1 MKNLNTQDKNALLA
15 MVYRESGG
23 EPLEGM
29 KGVAA
34 VIMNRTVLRPTGPKD
49 TWLVDGREIPDVFGD
64 PMWGSTVYDTVTA
77 PIGNS
82 GLYQFEPIYR
92 YKKAVGAD
100 KFSLKKWLKSVLDD
114 SGFKQWKEDHG
125 EQILNFVNDE
135 KYLTEDKFKRLIAFK
150 TKSANQQNWGKVTR
164 DIGNHNFYNA
174 LAEHRNRLKQIV
186 YNEYATANNLPLLK
200 VDGILGPQSQGAFKN
215 PEFINWTHR
224 SGNSDLYT
232 TEIDAIQRS
241 EQDKSIVSP
250 EDMGLEPVEKPT
262 PSKLPV
268 YFPEDPIYETPAQEF
283 IDDSLLG
290 ETMEP
295 LIAPDKAEMDR
306 VMDEEYFSSEG
317 FDDVTLEVPS
327 IDDQADYHYKSEAID
342 NVLPTPSP
350 ERGFDEEAPSIPY
363 VPPEIPMDFDE
374 AMDKEIAP
382 SLFEPEPA
390 PEVPLTPEQMAW
402 ADQKKKLD
410 RIERELA
417 APVAALPDS
426 TESARTVKTGN
437 IKYIHGQK
445 FNIVNDPEYLKEHFG
460 EIEFV
465 HPEEPGNET
474 GLPTIVTRNLE
485 ELGKQVG
492 HTNVDKFYEG
502 EALHYLPEVDST
514 FASMRREFAELQP
527 PQQKAMDER
536 VYKKLS
542 TPSEGSSYVE
552 KRPFEQWFERSRLDG
567 YIRGYL
573 HPDKNDEWRK
583 QKVYSPEQIDLL
595 EKMKSYLSTGE
606 DKEAWEKGEETKFI
620 PTKAASVD
628 DDLKFPMPVYFPE
641 DPIMTEEAEQP
652 LSEWMKPEH
661 AWMKTSSLGQM
672 NLYNETESLLG
683 NILKSAQL
691 DNPIVQIGKSLSNY
705 MQLQYDN
712 NGKPEPG
719 YNAVRDDPRILD
731 KYGLYIGEFEDS
743 PNPAHTQMIMD
754 RIETNDR
761 LRTELNLAG
770 GTGTGARFLQEFAN
784 PFTYLPLTMYG
795 RGLGLVKGAKRGA
808 AIGAGET
815 GVSEGLLYAL
825 DDTKP
830 TEEVVLATAFGALLG
845 GGVGGIAG
853 SVNPNYFIRQAEKQI
868 HHEKAVDAGAKL
880 AESNP
885 DVDVRSAV
893 LPRFKQTGVKQPG
906 KWNTDGIDPETIA
919 EKIDFDKG
927 DELPIE
933 QWIVRAE
940 GETAK
945 AYKKRLNR
953 IQNNPEE
960 LTMYR
965 EWANAFDE
973 RLIDTPFLLEK
984 MRIKQHPYLFLKNNL
999 FSGDL
1004 GNKIRRIA
1012 DDLGGNIGLYSRA
1025 SAKGRAMGQS
1035 VMADA
1040 LQLNPTFQQ
1049 VNEKMYNAFLRSMGF
1064 ETKSIEAMQKSTS
1077 SRIVH
1082 SAKMALSRGKMKSFT
1097 EFNEDVSTYYATR
1110 KFDNIENKDKVY
1122 QRGVR
1127 EAAEAARDYIIT
1139 MGTHATQA
1147 KVFATGRLSRNI
1159 ERYGPFITRLEE
1171 IRAKQQKQYIELKK
1185 LENDLQTGKA
1195 QKGTK
1200 GRIKSLRAS
1209 LFPSRETYSDKR
1221 WFELEA
1227 EHLALPV
1234 DRRWLTE
1241 KARKSLN
1248 RYDND
1253 RRALEHFEDLN
1264 AQGIGPQFAEEGG
1277 LGYLPHVYKAEEI
1290 AANPVEFGKILEK
1303 FIVKEHKGARIA
1315 TAEIIGSIT
1324 KRTLKDTRDIIEKNL
1339 KAAEFEG
1346 ITITDLLN
1354 TFDEITAQKNI
1365 GTIRDQLTEML
1376 NDLVYK
1382 HNVPI
1387 SSNVKH
1393 VDTVTEMAE
1402 NLASIKQ
1409 MSNFQSADMF
1419 GMAPNMMRRKLRIPT
1434 AELLPYI
1441 ETNMPILLRLY
1452 HRRMSPSIAM
1462 AKKYGDASMRTY
1474 IKTLHKEM
1482 QEQIAEAAT
1491 DAERAQLTKEAS
1503 DTLEVVKALRDKVLG
1518 VYGIPK
1524 DPGGLGNRSIATMK
1538 NMMVL
1543 ALMGKAGQSALA
1555 DLGKIVMTIGIKK
1568 AFQGGWQKFSTG
1580 VGDFKL
1586 AGKEVELA
1594 GEAAEM
1600 ALHGRWDA
1608 MFEIGLYNPNVTKF
1622 EHIVGEGVQRMFILN
1637 MLAPWTDAVKRFS
1650 GSIIQSEMIRVS
1662 EKVYKGVELSRSEK
1676 LWLGRSGI
1684 GLDYAPSIYLQW
1696 RKAGRKKGNHLYL
1709 ANTEKWKD
1717 KALAER
1723 FRRGLAEEVRNAV
1736 ITPGPSDKL
1745 NFMSSPVGSLITQ
1758 FKSFGLSSTYRTTLA
1773 GLQARDARAVQGITS
1788 MIALGYLIDMMRSPD
1803 YDSRDMFSFDRLSG
1817 AVDRSGVLGLLMDIN
1832 NTLEVTSGNTIGARP
1847 IMGVKSLYG
1856 DPTLGQQFGAV
1867 FGPTASL
1874 TGDLVNTLLDPDSVG
1889 RDYARSVRRFLP
1901 FNNLIWIN
1909 FLVNKIQQSTGEVL
1923 DDYVLEE

>member
-1 MKNLNTQDKNALLA
+1 MIADARGNTTLADPLTIEEDMEIDKAIRGIKQREVFNDYKGTNLSPEQL
-15 MVYRESGG
+15 
-23 EPLEGM
+23 
-29 KGVAA
+29 A
-34 VIMNRTVLRPTGPKD
+34 VIVDLRWQGGGKFTGRKTNFYEAVKGGNWEEAINQVENYSNLHKDSGIENRRKQQAEVLRSTLNEGFPSIPLSPRKPQQD
-49 TWLVDGREIPDVFGD
+49 TQF
-64 PMWGSTVYDTVTA
+64 DT
-77 PIGNS
+77 
-82 GLYQFEPIYR
+82 Q
-92 YKKAVGAD
+92 
-100 KFSLKKWLKSVLDD
+100 LD
-114 SGFKQWKEDHG
+114 
-125 EQILNFVNDE
+125 
-135 KYLTEDKFKRLIAFK
+135 
-150 TKSANQQNWGKVTR
+150 
-164 DIGNHNFYNA
+164 
-174 LAEHRNRLKQIV
+174 
-186 YNEYATANNLPLLK
+186 
-200 VDGILGPQSQGAFKN
+200 
-215 PEFINWTHR
+215 
-224 SGNSDLYT
+224 
-232 TEIDAIQRS
+232 
-241 EQDKSIVSP
+241 
-250 EDMGLEPVEKPT
+250 
-262 PSKLPV
+262 
-268 YFPEDPIYETPAQEF
+268 
-283 IDDSLLG
+283 
-290 ETMEP
+290 
-295 LIAPDKAEMDR
+295 MD
-306 VMDEEYFSSEG
+306 MDEEYLSSEG

-350 ERGFDEEAPSIPY
+350 ERGFDDEAPSIPY

-390 PEVPLTPEQMAW
+390 SEVPLTPEQMAT
-402 ADQKKKLD
+402 ADQQITLD
-410 RIERELA
+410 KIERQLA
-417 APVAALPDS
+417 EPVVTQPDITQSVQPVQPEVIPDMIPVTEDVAPVA
-426 TESARTVKTGN
+426 SA
-437 IKYIHGQK
+437 
-445 FNIVNDPEYLKEHFG
+445 PL
-460 EIEFV
+460 
-465 HPEEPGNET
+465 
-474 GLPTIVTRNLE
+474 
-485 ELGKQVG
+485 
-492 HTNVDKFYEG
+492 
-502 EALHYLPEVDST
+502 
-514 FASMRREFAELQP
+514 
-527 PQQKAMDER
+527 
-536 VYKKLS
+536 
-542 TPSEGSSYVE
+542 
-552 KRPFEQWFERSRLDG
+552 
-567 YIRGYL
+567 
-573 HPDKNDEWRK
+573 
-583 QKVYSPEQIDLL
+583 
-595 EKMKSYLSTGE
+595 
-606 DKEAWEKGEETKFI
+606 ETKFI
-620 PTKAASVD
+620 PTDVAPVD

-672 NLYNETESLLG
+672 NLYNETESFLG
-683 NILKSAQL
+683 NVLKSVGL
-691 DNPIVQIGKSLSNY
+691 DNPIVQTGKSFSNY

-712 NGKPEPG
+712 NAKPEPG
-719 YNAVRDDPRILD
+719 YNAIRDDPRILG
-731 KYGLYIGEFEDS
+731 KYGLYVGEFEDS
-743 PNPAHTQMIMD
+743 PNPGYTQMLMD

-770 GTGTGARFLQEFAN
+770 GTGTAARFAQEFTN
-784 PFTYLPLTMYG
+784 PFNYLPLTMYG
-795 RGLGLVKGAKRGA
+795 RGLGLVTGAKRGA
-808 AIGAGET
+808 AIGAAET
-815 GVSEGLLYAL
+815 GVSEGVLYAQ
-825 DDTKP
+825 DPTKP
-830 TEEVVLATAFGALLG
+830 TEEVVFATALGALLG
-845 GGVGGIAG
+845 SGVGGIAG
-853 SVNPNYFIRQAEKQI
+853 SVNPNYFIRQAEKQV

-906 KWNTDGIDPETIA
+906 KWDTKGIDPETIA

-927 DELPIE
+927 NELPIE

-940 GETAK
+940 GETDK

-973 RLIDTPFLLEK
+973 RLIDTPLLLEK

-1049 VNEKMYNAFLRSMGF
+1049 VNEKMYNSFLHTMGF
-1064 ETKSIEAMQKSTS
+1064 ETKSIEAMQKSTT

-1122 QRGVR
+1122 QRGVQ
-1127 EAAEAARDYIIT
+1127 EAAESVREYIIT
-1139 MGTHATQA
+1139 MGANATQA

-1159 ERYGPFITRLEE
+1159 ERYGPFIKRLEE
-1171 IRAKQQKQYIELKK
+1171 IRAKQQKQYVELKK
-1185 LENDLQTGKA
+1185 LENDLQAGKA
-1195 QKGTK
+1195 QNATK
-1200 GRIKSLRAS
+1200 QRIKTLRTS

-1221 WFELEA
+1221 WLELEA

-1253 RRALEHFEDLN
+1253 RRALDHFEDLN

-1290 AANPVEFGKILEK
+1290 AANPVEFGKILEN

-1339 KAAEFEG
+1339 KAAEFEE

-1354 TFDEITAQKNI
+1354 TFDKITAQKNI
-1365 GTIRDQLTEML
+1365 GTIRDQLTPII

-1382 HNVPI
+1382 YNVPI
-1387 SSNVKH
+1387 SRNVKH
-1393 VDTVTEMAE
+1393 IDTVTEMAE

-1409 MSNFQSADMF
+1409 ISNFQSSDMF
-1419 GMAPNMMRRKLRIPT
+1419 GMAPNMMRRRLRIPT

-1441 ETNMPILLRLY
+1441 ETNMSNLLRLY

-1462 AKKYGDASMRTY
+1462 AKKYGDASMRTH

-1543 ALMGKAGQSALA
+1543 ALMGKAGQSAIA

-1608 MFEIGLYNPNVTKF
+1608 MFEIGLYSPNVTKF

-1662 EKVYKGVELSRSEK
+1662 EKVYKGAALSRAEK
-1676 LWLGRSGI
+1676 LWLGRAGI
-1684 GLDYAPSIYLQW
+1684 GLDHAPSIYLQW
-1696 RKAGRKKGNHLYL
+1696 RNAGRKKGNHLYL

-1745 NFMSSPVGSLITQ
+1745 NFMSSPLGSLITQ
-1758 FKSFGLSSTYRTTLA
+1758 FKSFGLSSTYRTTMA
-1773 GLQARDARAVQGITS
+1773 GLQARDSRAVQSITS

-1817 AVDRSGVLGLLMDIN
+1817 AVERSGVLGILMDIN
-1832 NTLEVTSGNTIGARP
+1832 NTLEVTSGNTIGIRP
-1847 IMGVKSLYG
+1847 GLGIKSLYG

-1874 TGDLVNTLLDPDSVG
+1874 SGDLVNTLLDPDSVG

-1909 FLVNKIQQSTGEVL
+1909 FLVNKIQKSTGEVL